1 MADKPDFILFYRT
14 LVCLH
19 VLISI
24 CISLSQISINKL
36 QAMIEP
42 RGKLTYLLLSM
53 IVKGIDYYHYH
64 HHHGNA

>member
-1 MADKPDFILFYRT
+1 
-14 LVCLH
+14 
-19 VLISI
+19 
-24 CISLSQISINKL
+24 
-36 QAMIEP
+36 MIES